1 MHTTQQRPL
10 PALLALSFL
19 MFPLLL
25 WAEQPAHPSKSTLFQ
40 QANLLLKQKNF
51 SALYTYLLPHELSY
65 AGNEHYD
72 YLLGLAALESDK
84 ANIAVQIL
92 QRAVDMDAMF
102 SGARMAL
109 ARAYYS
115 TGDYERARHHFEL
128 LLLQE
133 PPEQAQTV
141 IKQYLINIDLQAK
154 KYTPHLYTWFE
165 GSLGYDTNANASTE
179 QDLFYGFKL
188 DDKNIETAS
197 SFASL
202 NAGSYYSHPITAQ
215 SRFAAST
222 NIGHRANPSASYV
235 DLTYLSIDGQFHHKF
250 EPFSAYGFLRT
261 TATLID
267 NDFNQQSIE
276 LHSGLD
282 YIASQTVNFNVHLTI
297 ADQQFTDEL
306 SIQDTMS
313 YAIWLTSTKT
323 TKSNSLV
330 GFSVGLATDDSSQTD
345 SPYSNN
351 KVSARLF
358 YRIPVS
364 NALRANFQLASY
376 QTDYDEEPGFFGEI
390 RKDKR
395 YSGSAALTWLNFIGE
410 QWQMTARLS
419 LTNHQ
424 SNVSLYEFQRAELG
438 LSVRKT
444 FE

>member
-1 MHTTQQRPL
+1 MHTTLQRPFF
-10 PALLALSFL
+10 AFFALSFL
-19 MFPLLL
+19 LLPLLL
-25 WAEQPAHPSKSTLFQ
+25 WADQPAQPSRNKLLQ
-40 QANLLLKQKNF
+40 HANLLLKQKNF
-51 SALYTYLLPHELSY
+51 SELYTYLLPYELNY

-92 QRAVDMDAMF
+92 QRAIDMDAMF

-128 LLLQE
+128 LLLQN
-133 PPEQAQTV
+133 PPAQAQTV
-141 IKQYLINIDLQAK
+141 IQQYLINIDLQAK
-154 KYTPHLYTWFE
+154 KYTPHFYTFIE
-165 GSLGYDTNANASTE
+165 GTMGYDTNANASTE

-197 SFASL
+197 GYASF

-215 SRFAAST
+215 SRFAASA
-222 NIGHRANPSASYV
+222 NAGHRANPSASYV

-250 EPFSAYGFLRT
+250 EPFSVYGFLRSS
-261 TATLID
+261 ATLID
-267 NDFNQQSIE
+267 NDFNQQTLE
-276 LHSGLD
+276 LHSGID
-282 YIASQTVNFNVHLTI
+282 FAASSAVNFNLHLSV
-297 ADQQFTDEL
+297 AEQQFTDEL
-306 SIQDTMS
+306 SVQDVMS

-330 GFSVGLATDDSSQTD
+330 GFSIGMATDDTTQTD

-364 NALRANFQLASY
+364 NALRANLELASY
-376 QTDYDEEPGFFGEI
+376 HTDYDTEPGFFGEV

-395 YSGSAALTWLNFIGE
+395 NRGSAALTWLNFIGE

-419 LTNHQ
+419 VTDHQ
-424 SNVSLYEFQRAELG
+424 SSVSLYEFKRAELG
-438 LSVRKT
+438 ISVRKT